1 MAVTYRD
8 LERVATA
15 WWPLPKSTD
24 AISHDMARGAVC
36 SVATIATPGS
46 ATAEDARFLGRLL
59 GTRQYLMPWW
69 RLEAAFPRPVV
80 RP

>member
-1 MAVTYRD
+1 MAVTYKD
-8 LERVATA
+8 LERVAMA
-15 WWPLPKSTD
+15 WWPLPNSAD
-24 AISHDMARGAVC
+24 AISHNMARGAVC
-36 SVATIATPGS
+36 GVATIAPARS
-46 ATAEDARFLGRLL
+46 ATHEDAQWLGRVL